1 MVNGR
6 SVSEMAEVGR
16 PGGPV
21 PNEDSLLRM
30 GNRELDE
37 LFRSSP
43 PGEIP
48 TGVLDGTAILFP
60 GHRAAIP
67 LASVVRKVVWRGKVV
82 EPAGHALR
90 NRLTLLDIKAIAA
103 VVYREPSQVDGRDCI
118 VLDYSITSFVA
129 GGVRDE
135 IRLVA
140 AGLYLGVVW
149 WYGRRV
155 SWFLLRQP
163 GR

>member
-1 MVNGR
+1 MVNGP

>member
-1 MVNGR
+1 MVTGR

>member
-1 MVNGR
+1 MVNGP

-16 PGGPV
+16 PGRPV

-67 LASVVRKVVWRGKVV
+67 LASVVRQVVWRGKVV